1 MAGRR
6 RKRLPEGS
14 FEARIDSLS
23 HDGRGVA
30 HIDGKAVFID
40 GALPGETVEFV
51 YTWRRRSHD
60 EGRVARVIE
69 ASPDRVEPRCPHA
82 GLCGGCSLQHMAPA
96 AQIEAKQQTLLENF
110 ERLGQVTPVRVLPP
124 LQGPVWGYRRKA
136 RLGVRHVPKKG
147 KVLVGFREKRDR
159 RIADLSRCEVLDPA
173 VGRRI
178 EALSNL
184 IGRLSIIDAVPQIEV
199 AVGDFDAALVFRVLA
214 PPSEADR
221 ERLAAFG
228 RETGLRILLQP
239 GGPETVAP
247 LWPEAGLELTYRL
260 PEAGDLAFRFLPTD
274 FTQVNA
280 AINRAMVQQALT
292 LLELEGDERVLDLF
306 CGLGNFTLPIARQA
320 REVVGVEGEAG
331 LVGRARANAAHNGID
346 NVTLHVANLMDEA
359 VLEQAPW
366 LRESFDRVLLDPPR
380 SGAKEVVPR
389 LGTLGAERI
398 VYVSCHPATLAR
410 DAGILVHELGY
421 RLEAAGV
428 MDMFPH
434 TAHVE
439 SMALFVRG

>member
-1 MAGRR
+1 MARRR

-14 FEARIDSLS
+14 FEARIESLS

-30 HIDGKAVFID
+30 HLDGKAVFID
-40 GALPGETVEFV
+40 GALPGERVEFV

-60 EGRVARVIE
+60 EGRVVRVLE
-69 ASPDRVEPRCPHA
+69 ASPERVEPRCPHA
-82 GLCGGCSLQHMAPA
+82 GLCGGCSLQHMAPD

-110 ERLGQVTPVRVLPP
+110 ERLGRVVPERVIPP

-147 KVLVGFREKRDR
+147 RVLVGFREKRDR

-173 VGRRI
+173 VGERI
-178 EALSNL
+178 EALSAL
-184 IGRLSIIDAVPQIEV
+184 IGELSIIDAVPQIEV
-199 AVGDFDAALVFRVLA
+199 AVGDEDAALVFRVLA

-247 LWPEAGLELTYRL
+247 LWPETGPELTYRL

-280 AINRAMVQQALT
+280 AVNRAMVQQALS
-292 LLELEGDERVLDLF
+292 LLELESNARVLDLF
-306 CGLGNFTLPIARQA
+306 CGLGNFTLPIARRA

-331 LVGRARANAAHNGID
+331 LVERARANAAHNGID
-346 NVTLHVANLMDEA
+346 NVTFHVANLMDET

-380 SGAKEVVPR
+380 SGAKEIVPR
-389 LGTLGAERI
+389 LGGLGAERI
-398 VYVSCHPATLAR
+398 LYVSCHPATLAR

-439 SMALFVRG
+439 SMALFVRA